1 MVEKTTPD
9 AIDPFRLIREARVT
23 FATGLAAAALLSG
36 FITLLQ
42 MIVPLFM
49 LQVHDRV
56 LNSQSLDTLTMLLII
71 ACGGLMLFAILEFIR
86 SQIFQ
91 VMGSELVRRLN
102 LTAIEAG

>member
-1 MVEKTTPD
+1 
-9 AIDPFRLIREARVT
+9 
-23 FATGLAAAALLSG
+23 
-36 FITLLQ
+36 

-102 LTAIEAG
+102 LTAIEAGVKSSLEKGGGMAFAPS